1 MNKHIKE
8 VVEPAPDENPEWSDA
23 DFARARAA
31 SEVLPELYRKDRAQ
45 ELLRP
50 RGRPKLENPKLPV
63 KLRIDPDVV
72 QAYKA
77 QGDGWQTRMNA
88 ALRHY
93 AMSHG
98 LMR

>member
-1 MNKHIKE
+1 MNKHIKKRNE
-8 VVEPAPDENPEWSDA
+8 
-23 DFARARAA
+23 RT
-31 SEVLPELYRKDRAQ
+31 Q

-63 KLRIDPDVV
+63 KLCIDSDLVHV
-72 QAYKA
+72 YKA
-77 QGDGWQTRMNA
+77 QGNGWQTRMNA

-98 LMR
+98 LMS

>member
-1 MNKHIKE
+1 MRTS
-8 VVEPAPDENPEWSDA
+8 P
-23 DFARARAA
+23 
-31 SEVLPELYRKDRAQ
+31 EVLPELYGEERAQ

-72 QAYKA
+72 HAYKA

-98 LMR
+98 LMS